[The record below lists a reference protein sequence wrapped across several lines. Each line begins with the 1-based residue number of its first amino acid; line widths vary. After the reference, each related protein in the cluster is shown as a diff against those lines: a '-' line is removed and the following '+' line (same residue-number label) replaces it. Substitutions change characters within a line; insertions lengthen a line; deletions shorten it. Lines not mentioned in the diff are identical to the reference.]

1 MNIYFEKHLG
11 TAASVKYFR
20 NKLNLHDVCF
30 STKAYGVY
38 DVCFSKKTFYTRRI
52 KLGKKYRFIWK
63 ILGIYLKYTKYKHI
77 R

>member
-1 MNIYFEKHLG
+1 MNTYFEKHLG

-38 DVCFSKKTFYTRRI
+38 DVYFSKKTFYTRRI
-52 KLGKKYRFIWK
+52 KLGKNIDSYEKY
-63 ILGIYLKYTKYKHI
+63 
-77 R
+77 